1 MAPLCRDIPIK
12 ELKIIL
18 TGELSIV
25 RRVQRGEGSALHA
38 KDAASDKVLAMRPL
52 GSAKRADV
60 DETRALPFEL
70 KNAPWPPEL
79 AGVFTCVSST
89 CHYLHRS
96 SISCMARA
104 ALIYVGCRFPNLI
117 Q

>member
-1 MAPLCRDIPIK
+1 VAPLCRDIPIK

-18 TGELSIV
+18 TGELLIV
-25 RRVQRGEGSALHA
+25 RRVQRGEGSVFHA
-38 KDAASDKVLAMRPL
+38 KDAASDKVLAMRAL
-52 GSAKRADV
+52 G
-60 DETRALPFEL
+60 TRNVPMWTRRVRCLS
-70 KNAPWPPEL
+70 KWKTAPWPPEL
-79 AGVFTCVSST
+79 ARVFTCVSST
-89 CHYLHRS
+89 CPYLHRS

>member
-1 MAPLCRDIPIK
+1 VAPLCRDIPIK

-70 KNAPWPPEL
+70 KTLLGRVNWRGSSHASRRL
-79 AGVFTCVSST
+79 AITCIEA
-89 CHYLHRS
+89 RS
-96 SISCMARA
+96 RA
-104 ALIYVGCRFPNLI
+104 WQEQR
-117 Q
+117 